1 MAEQVRSL
9 SSETRDEVSVRLRR
23 IEGQIRGVQRM
34 VDEGRDCRDL
44 VNQIAAI
51 KAALGSV
58 NAVVLQ
64 CYATNCLEGTA
75 EASDTTV
82 AELIDVMMKGT
93 R

>member
-9 SSETRDEVSVRLRR
+9 SSETRDDVGLRLRR

-34 VDEGRDCRDL
+34 VEEGRDCRDL

-64 CYATNCLEGTA
+64 CYATNCLESSG
-75 EASDTTV
+75 EASETNL
-82 AELIDVMMKGT
+82 AELIDVMMKGS

>member
-9 SSETRDEVSVRLRR
+9 SSETRDDVGVRLRR

-34 VDEGRDCRDL
+34 VEEGRDCRDL

-64 CYATNCLEGTA
+64 CYAANCLEGSS
-75 EASDTTV
+75 ESSDTTV
-82 AELIDVMMKGT
+82 AELIDVMIKGT